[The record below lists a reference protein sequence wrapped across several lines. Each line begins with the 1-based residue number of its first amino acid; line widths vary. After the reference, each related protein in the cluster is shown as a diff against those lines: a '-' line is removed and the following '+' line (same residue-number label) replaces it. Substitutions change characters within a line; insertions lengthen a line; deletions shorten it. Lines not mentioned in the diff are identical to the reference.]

1 MQKIRQT
8 QWNFQVIYHLRNYS
22 FTQLHQALHKVITSY
37 IFMTE
42 AFLQYSSELSS
53 SRITAA
59 TRVRYVNKQLM
70 VYWQLPNLVDH
81 SADPPNLRLEAISPV
96 VVVDALLAS
105 FVILQITST
114 FTNTDFVPIWYI
126 WIAVSAIGTV
136 YYVSNSRAVCN
147 YCCYSDGQP
156 KQSLW
161 AEKEASLTVVEASY
175 RWVHVGD
182 EQSSGTRPGL
192 HQEAPRPII
201 LLCVW

>member
-37 IFMTE
+37 SFMTE

-81 SADPPNLRLEAISPV
+81 TADPPNLRLEAISPV
-96 VVVDALLAS
+96 VVGALLAS

-161 AEKEASLTVVEASY
+161 AEKEASLAVVEASY

-182 EQSSGTRPGL
+182 EQWPRS
-192 HQEAPRPII
+192 APRDPWTII